1 MKTDQAA
8 LTLFFTGGVSLK
20 TWDEVGNL
28 EREAVLYRKLVESLI
43 RIDFVT
49 YGAGRDST
57 FSDRLHP
64 IGVLPTTWHQNKL
77 VTTGRLLLR
86 HSRSLRRSDI
96 FKTNQIRGAEIP
108 LLLKKLWGKKVIV
121 RCGYLL
127 SQFTRNR
134 YGDGRETEK
143 AFKLERKA
151 FLEADAGIVTSDWQK
166 EYVVNEHGAN
176 PEKITVIPN
185 YVVTDVFRP
194 QPEFPLRYDMAFI
207 GRGGEQKNLP
217 ALLEALHLLEKQGR
231 RRVSL
236 VMAGNCCTDSAV
248 REGAS
253 RMGLNITFAG
263 NVPNFELP
271 TLLNQARVFI
281 LPSLYEGHPKV
292 LLEAMSCGRPCIGT
306 DVTGIHTDIR
316 HLETG
321 YLCSTDH
328 HSLARA
334 IDEVLGS
341 RSLQVELGQN
351 ARQYILDRY
360 SLDEVVRM
368 ELDVIRSVTEL
379 NR

>member
-1 MKTDQAA
+1 MNIDQTT

-28 EREAVLYRKLVESLI
+28 DREAAIYRKLSESLT
-43 RIDFVT
+43 RVDFVT
-49 YGAGRDST
+49 YGGEDSA

-64 IGVLPTTWHQNKL
+64 IGVLPTAWHRNKL
-77 VTTGRLLLR
+77 VTTARLLLKHHR
-86 HSRSLRRSDI
+86 CLQEADI

-134 YGDGRETEK
+134 YGDSRETEK
-143 AFKLERKA
+143 AFMLEREA

-166 EYVVNEHGAN
+166 EYVVNEHGAD
-176 PEKITVIPN
+176 PGKITVIPN

-194 QPEFPLRYDMAFI
+194 DPKFPLRYDLAFI

-217 ALLEALHLLEKQGR
+217 ALLEAIHLLEKQGR

-236 VMAGNCCTDSAV
+236 VMAGSCCTDSAV

-271 TLLNQARVFI
+271 ALLNQARAFI
-281 LPSLYEGHPKV
+281 LPSRYEGHPKV
-292 LLEAMSCGRPCIGT
+292 LLEAMSCARPCIGT
-306 DVTGIHTDIR
+306 DVTGIRTDIR
-316 HLETG
+316 HRETG
-321 YLCSTDH
+321 YLCRTDRN
-328 HSLARA
+328 SLARA

-341 RSLQVELGQN
+341 ESLRSELGQN
-351 ARQYILDRY
+351 ARHYILEHY
-360 SLDEVVRM
+360 SLDRVVRM
-368 ELDVIRSVTEL
+368 ELDVIRSVHAG
-379 NR
+379 

>member
-1 MKTDQAA
+1 MNIDQTT

-28 EREAVLYRKLVESLI
+28 DREAAIYRKLSESLT
-43 RIDFVT
+43 RVDFVT
-49 YGAGRDST
+49 YGAGGDNA

-64 IGVLPTTWHQNKL
+64 IGVLPTAWHRNKL
-77 VTTGRLLLR
+77 VTAARLLLKHHR
-86 HSRSLRRSDI
+86 CLQQADI

-108 LLLKKLWGKKVIV
+108 LLLKKLLGKKVIV

-134 YGDGRETEK
+134 YGDSRETEK
-143 AFKLERKA
+143 AFMLEREV

-166 EYVVNEHGAN
+166 EYVVNEHGAE
-176 PEKITVIPN
+176 PGKITVIPN

-194 QPEFPLRYDMAFI
+194 DPKFPLRYDLAFI

-236 VMAGNCCTDSAV
+236 VMAGSCCTDSAV

-271 TLLNQARVFI
+271 ALLNQARAFI
-281 LPSLYEGHPKV
+281 LPSRYEGHPKV
-292 LLEAMSCGRPCIGT
+292 LLEAMSCARPCIGT
-306 DVTGIHTDIR
+306 DVTGIRTDIR
-316 HLETG
+316 HRETG
-321 YLCSTDH
+321 YLCRTDRN
-328 HSLARA
+328 SLARA

-341 RSLQVELGQN
+341 KSLRSELGKN
-351 ARQYILDRY
+351 ARHYILDHY
-360 SLDEVVRM
+360 SLDRVVRM
-368 ELDVIRSVTEL
+368 ELDVIRSVRTG
-379 NR
+379 